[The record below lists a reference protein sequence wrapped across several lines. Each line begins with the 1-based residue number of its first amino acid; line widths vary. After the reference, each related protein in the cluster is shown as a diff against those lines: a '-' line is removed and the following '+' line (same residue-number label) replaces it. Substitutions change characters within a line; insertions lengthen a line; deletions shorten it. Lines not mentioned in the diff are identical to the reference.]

1 VDSSHPPAVDSLL
14 LRPLDRPPDVRVRVP
29 GSKSITNRALLCAA
43 LAPGHSRLTGA
54 LFAEDTRAM
63 LAAVSALGADVTA
76 DEAGGTVDVV
86 GTDVRRSSTAR
97 RVDAR
102 QSGTTSRF
110 LLPVLALGSERSV
123 VDGDAQLRSR
133 PFGPLIS
140 ALRDLGAD
148 VRELGDPDRLP
159 VEVSGPLLGDEVVLP
174 GDVTSQFLSGLIS
187 T

>member
-1 VDSSHPPAVDSLL
+1 MSGGQTGGLDSSHPPAVESLL
-14 LRPLDRPPDVRVRVP
+14 LQPLDRPPDVRVRVP

-63 LAAVSALGADVTA
+63 LAAVAAFGADVQA
-76 DEAGGTVDVV
+76 DEAGATVDVA
-86 GTDVRRSSTAR
+86 GTDVRRSSTAS

-110 LLPVLALGSERSV
+110 LLPVLALGSGRSV

-140 ALRDLGAD
+140 ALRELGAD
-148 VRELGDPDRLP
+148 VRELGEPDRLP
-159 VEVSGPLLGDEVVLP
+159 VAVTGPLLGDEVVLP
-174 GDVTSQFLSGLIS
+174 GD
-187 T
+187 